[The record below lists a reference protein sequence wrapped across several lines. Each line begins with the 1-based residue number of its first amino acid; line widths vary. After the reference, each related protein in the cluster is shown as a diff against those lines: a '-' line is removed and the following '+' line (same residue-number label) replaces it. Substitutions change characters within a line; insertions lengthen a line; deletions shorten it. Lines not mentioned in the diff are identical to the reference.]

1 MMDTSFIPLEYQ
13 KKYSFLIDN
22 PKSLDQ
28 KACANLLFDRIKEKY
43 GEENG
48 IVTYFGYGRNQLLG
62 SNTEY
67 SVLRKIA
74 NGNGKPYTKSK
85 TIVLKWIGHCENKHR
100 LINEEDLKKN
110 FKKIKLEEN
119 ESDSIE
125 IENLSSKNGLEFET
139 LWDEINLAHQNFQE
153 DINLM
158 EYDIRNRFTQL
169 LPRVLGQNNIGNS
182 FGVTPYF
189 EGAILI
195 NLMHDFDTREIKDEK
210 HRTLI
215 AELMH
220 TFDKLLGVQ
229 NGNEKHIFLSSKDQ
243 TEKKSKAQSIFNEL
257 VKNKI
262 NISLNKTIRKVT
274 LNSPPIINNYVPHRE
289 LNIIPTNKEAA
300 DNQKDLHDPNG
311 ASSYRFMCKIIIET
325 IIDVRFGNK
334 THYQPKHS
342 ISYDHLVDKHLSMQ
356 IDDLMRV
363 VNSKRRFNPKVV

>member
-1 MMDTSFIPLEYQ
+1 MDTSFIPLEYQ

-85 TIVLKWIGHCENKHR
+85 TIVLKWIGHCENEHR

-169 LPRVLGQNNIGNS
+169 LPRVLGQNNI
-182 FGVTPYF
+182 V
-189 EGAILI
+189 ILLVLHPI
-195 NLMHDFDTREIKDEK
+195 LK
-210 HRTLI
+210 
-215 AELMH
+215 EL
-220 TFDKLLGVQ
+220 
-229 NGNEKHIFLSSKDQ
+229 
-243 TEKKSKAQSIFNEL
+243 
-257 VKNKI
+257 
-262 NISLNKTIRKVT
+262 
-274 LNSPPIINNYVPHRE
+274 Y
-289 LNIIPTNKEAA
+289 
-300 DNQKDLHDPNG
+300 
-311 ASSYRFMCKIIIET
+311 
-325 IIDVRFGNK
+325 
-334 THYQPKHS
+334 
-342 ISYDHLVDKHLSMQ
+342 
-356 IDDLMRV
+356 
-363 VNSKRRFNPKVV
+363 